1 MKIATFN
8 IQNLFHR
15 DRTFVTNNLGKNVT
29 DWSCELDRLMCVIN
43 KEVRDFERI
52 QELTFLLGFE
62 HIDSNRYAVL
72 RKRNQRLYFQE
83 RGFSREMKASELT
96 DWNGWVALGTV
107 PIDPEA
113 VANKARAVAEIDADV
128 LLLKEVEDR
137 ASLLEF
143 HNMMTLQSGMEP
155 YDEIVYLEGNNGYG
169 LGMAILTKEGYRL
182 DTIKTHVNDKDENG
196 KPLFDIDCPEYTII
210 TPSGES
216 VTILD
221 NQFSRDLLKRKTQA
235 VRVMEIYKRLHQ
247 KGREHIVVSGTL
259 NDLSFSD
266 SLAPLTRK
274 TNARDVSKHPG
285 FSIAKE
291 KGREGTYFS
300 LGAYRQG
307 VNIKQKDYLML
318 SPKLFAKVDACG
330 LDRKGVWQDRKPNW
344 ALFPSIREKRHAA
357 SEHPII
363 WASINSI

>member
-1 MKIATFN
+1 MKIACFN

-15 DRTFVTNNLGKNVT
+15 DKSFINLRTSHCLTNWVN
-29 DWSCELDRLMCVIN
+29 ELDTLMRKRTKVIH
-43 KEVRDFERI
+43 DYDRI
-52 QELTFLLGFE
+52 RELSFLLGFE
-62 HIDSNRYAVL
+62 KIEHSRYAVL
-72 RKRNQRLYFQE
+72 RRRNGILYFQE
-83 RGFSREMKASELT
+83 KGFSQEMKASELT

-107 PIDPEA
+107 PIHPEA

-137 ASLLEF
+137 ASLSEF
-143 HNMMTLQSGMEP
+143 HNTMLLQSGIEP
-155 YDEIVYLEGNNGYG
+155 YDEIVHLEGNNGYG
-169 LGMAILTKEGYRL
+169 LGMAILTKGGYRL
-182 DTIKTHVNDKDENG
+182 DTIKTHVNDKDKNG

-210 TPSGES
+210 TPAGES

-221 NQFSRDLLKRKTQA
+221 NQLSRDPVKRKTQA
-235 VRVMEIYKRLHQ
+235 ARVMEIYKALHQ
-247 KGREHIVVSGTL
+247 KGREHLVVSGTL

-266 SLAPLTRK
+266 SLAPLTLK
-274 TNARDVSKHPG
+274 TNVRDVSKHPG
-285 FSIAKE
+285 FSIARD

-330 LDRKGVWQDRKPNW
+330 LDRKGVWQDRRPNW
-344 ALFPSIREKRHAA
+344 TLFPSIKEKRHAA

-363 WASINSI
+363 WADLDTI